1 MIFQSFTASN
11 MPKILWSNNSEDT
24 ALLFNLIALKPETQV
39 IISDQ
44 SLILRTTLLNFMP
57 LSAFFLSSEKPFTDE
72 SFRYFRVLCVL
83 YFFRLFPKFCSCS
96 EGKKNAMM

>member
-1 MIFQSFTASN
+1 MPQIFWA
-11 MPKILWSNNSEDT
+11 NNSEEIGIAFKT
-24 ALLFNLIALKPETQV
+24 RNPGYYIGLLP
-39 IISDQ
+39 DP

-72 SFRYFRVLCVL
+72 SFRYFRVLCV

-96 EGKKNAMM
+96 EGRKNAMM